1 MKMVIDFLRDKSKII
16 KKILFT
22 LVILFIF
29 VIGNKLVI
37 PSELLKQQISLQE
50 KIKDLLK
57 IKVSLFETNSSIYFL
72 SLGVYPYITASIIVQ
87 FAQKL
92 FPFMKEWQEQGER
105 GKYKTNLVTRSL
117 TLLFAVGSALSSI
130 QRDGIAT
137 LANNKAHVLEI
148 VFFLVVGAFISI
160 WLADLIT
167 SKGIGNGI
175 SIFVAISVSKNLFET
190 LYFLTNIDNSDFVV
204 KRILTLVVLLILL
217 ILTVILSAAYLK
229 VPITYATKQ
238 NNDKINNHIPLKLNT
253 SGILPVILANSL
265 LQVFGTISLLLG
277 PENGFSKWVTQFQA
291 SQSSY
296 LGLGFFVYLLLI
308 LLFSVFSTFI
318 TINPADI
325 AEHLSKQD
333 AYLEGVKPGDE
344 TVYKITQKLFK
355 VTVIG
360 AFSLT
365 VLAALPELI
374 KFFVWGNASH
384 RTVKVQ
390 LGGTSLLIVVGVAVE
405 VMQRITTQTNVKKL
419 YKKLF

>member
-1 MKMVIDFLRDKSKII
+1 MKMVINFLRDKSKII

-37 PSELLKQQISLQE
+37 PSVTFQEQFLFDYKQKLFKLS
-50 KIKDLLK
+50 KS
-57 IKVSLFETNSSIYFL
+57 SLFEVNGSIYFL

-87 FAQKL
+87 FSQKL

-105 GKYKTNLVTRSL
+105 GKYKTNLVARSL
-117 TLLFAVGSALSSI
+117 TLLFAIGLSLSSI
-130 QRDGIAT
+130 QRDGIT
-137 LANNKAHVLEI
+137 SFANNKAHVLTI
-148 VFFLVVGAFISI
+148 VFFLAVGAFISI

-167 SKGIGNGI
+167 SKGVGNGI
-175 SIFVAISVSKNLFET
+175 SIFVAISVSKNLYDT
-190 LYFLTNIDNSDFVV
+190 LQFLINVNNSDFVV
-204 KRILTLVVLLILL
+204 KRIFTLVVLLILL

-238 NNDKINNHIPLKLNT
+238 NNDKIKNHIPLKLNT

-277 PENGFSKWVTQFQA
+277 PENGFSQWVNRFQV
-291 SQSSY
+291 SQSNY

-308 LLFSVFSTFI
+308 LLFSFFSTFI

-333 AYLEGVKPGDE
+333 AYLEGVKPGEE

-360 AFSLT
+360 AFALT
-365 VLAALPELI
+365 ILAALPELI
-374 KFFVWGNASH
+374 KFFVWANDSDN
-384 RTVKVQ
+384 TSQVQ

-405 VMQRITTQTNVKKL
+405 VMQRITAQTNVKKL

>member
-37 PSELLKQQISLQE
+37 PYVTVQE
-50 KIKDLLK
+50 KFLFDIKSA
-57 IKVSLFETNSSIYFL
+57 IKQMSGLFEANGSIYFL

-117 TLLFAVGSALSSI
+117 TLLFAVGLALSSI

-137 LANNKAHVLEI
+137 LANNKAHVLTI
-148 VFFLVVGAFISI
+148 VFFLVVGAFISV

-190 LYFLTNIDNSDFVV
+190 LQFLTKIDDTNVT

-253 SGILPVILANSL
+253 SGILSVILANSL
-265 LQVFGTISLLLG
+265 LQFFGTISLLLG

-291 SQSSY
+291 SQSNY

-355 VTVIG
+355 VTIIG
-360 AFSLT
+360 AFALT

-374 KFFVWGNASH
+374 KFFVWTNESD

>member
-37 PSELLKQQISLQE
+37 PSVTVQE
-50 KIKDLLK
+50 KFLFDIKSA
-57 IKVSLFETNSSIYFL
+57 IKQMSGLFEANGSIYFL

-117 TLLFAVGSALSSI
+117 TLLFAVGLALSSI

-137 LANNKAHVLEI
+137 LANNKAHVLTI
-148 VFFLVVGAFISI
+148 VFFLVVGAFISV

-190 LYFLTNIDNSDFVV
+190 LQFLTKIDDTNVT

-253 SGILPVILANSL
+253 SGILSVILANSL
-265 LQVFGTISLLLG
+265 LQFFGTISLLLG

-291 SQSSY
+291 SQSNY

-355 VTVIG
+355 VTIIG
-360 AFSLT
+360 AFALT

-374 KFFVWGNASH
+374 KFFVWTNESD

>member
-37 PSELLKQQISLQE
+37 PSVTVQE
-50 KIKDLLK
+50 KF
-57 IKVSLFETNSSIYFL
+57 LFEIKSAIKQMSGLFEANGSIYFL

-117 TLLFAVGSALSSI
+117 TLLFAVGLALSSI

-137 LANNKAHVLEI
+137 LDNNKAHVLTI
-148 VFFLVVGAFISI
+148 VFFLVVGAFISV

-190 LYFLTNIDNSDFVV
+190 LQFLTKIDDTNVT

-291 SQSSY
+291 SQSNY

-360 AFSLT
+360 AFALT

-374 KFFVWGNASH
+374 KFFVWTNESD

-405 VMQRITTQTNVKKL
+405 VMQRITTQTNVRKL